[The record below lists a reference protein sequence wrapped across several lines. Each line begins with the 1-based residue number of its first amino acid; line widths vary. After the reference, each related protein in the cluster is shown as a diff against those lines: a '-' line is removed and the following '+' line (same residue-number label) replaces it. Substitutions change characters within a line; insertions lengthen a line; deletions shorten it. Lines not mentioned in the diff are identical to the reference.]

1 MTPVPSLALPEEGL
15 VHLSPA
21 EGQRALG
28 QRVCT
33 SLRSGKEARTCRTWE
48 ALTVFSWG
56 QPRPRGG
63 VGAPGARQGSGS
75 WCWASILSAQEAR
88 SPPWVWLKVESDV
101 CNQRS
106 KETLEV
112 RDST

>member
-1 MTPVPSLALPEEGL
+1 MTPVPGLALPEEGL

-28 QRVCT
+28 QWVCT
-33 SLRSGKEARTCRTWE
+33 SVHSGKEARTFRTRE

-63 VGAPGARQGSGS
+63 VGAPGARQGS
-75 WCWASILSAQEAR
+75 
-88 SPPWVWLKVESDV
+88 ES
-101 CNQRS
+101 
-106 KETLEV
+106 
-112 RDST
+112 